1 MLATTIFTTFSMY
14 QWCLTLSTLVQD
26 SQKVKVKQKVKSK
39 TKNKPFFG
47 EGNGCEGTQHD
58 SVNDQEPVIGR
69 TGKEV
74 SAL

>member
-1 MLATTIFTTFSMY
+1 MLK
-14 QWCLTLSTLVQD
+14 L
-26 SQKVKVKQKVKSK
+26 KQKVKSK
-39 TKNKPFFG
+39 PKNKPFFG

>member
-1 MLATTIFTTFSMY
+1 MTAP
-14 QWCLTLSTLVQD
+14 QHLSSGL
-26 SQKVKVKQKVKSK
+26 SESKLEVKQ
-39 TKNKPFFG
+39 KNKPFFG

-69 TGKEV
+69 RGKEV